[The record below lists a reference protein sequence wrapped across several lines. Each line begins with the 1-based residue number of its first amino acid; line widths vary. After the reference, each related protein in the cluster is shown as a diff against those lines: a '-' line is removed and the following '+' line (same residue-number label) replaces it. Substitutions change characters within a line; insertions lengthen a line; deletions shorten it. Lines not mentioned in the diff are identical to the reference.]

1 MWCIH
6 NNKQVSWT
14 YWLINQLLTYA
25 SHKDAPLT
33 HRYVITIV
41 AKALNL
47 NLDNYTHFV
56 ECSYFTKQAFIRG
69 EVVDA
74 TFLLIPAPSH
84 SCLRGLERPT
94 PIKEP

>member
-1 MWCIH
+1 MLAC
-6 NNKQVSWT
+6 
-14 YWLINQLLTYA
+14 A
-25 SHKDAPLT
+25 SRKDVPLT
-33 HRYVITIV
+33 HGHVITIV
-41 AKALNL
+41 AKALSL